1 MTATGGQGFPPAKHP
16 AATSEPATTSAG
28 ACTPE
33 IQAGRRS
40 CITSGPD
47 RLRSDEGSPGPP
59 RAMTSAHR
67 DLAARAAEG
76 IRPTSPTSTPRRRR
90 SAVRTSEAAASDPDS
105 HHRKGAISPRR
116 HHPGS
121 RRRLRR
127 PFLRWRRGGEGD
139 GKGVGP
145 PDLGSPVAAREGDAG
160 DGGRGTSSSPCKCNH
175 QIKAI
180 RNIGPAR
187 PYFPSIMCCVCSAM
201 LC

>member
-90 SAVRTSEAAASDPDS
+90 SAVRTSEAAASDPGP
-105 HHRKGAISPRR
+105 HHRKGAARGLAAALT
-116 HHPGS
+116 GS
-121 RRRLRR
+121 RAGA
-127 PFLRWRRGGEGD
+127 PATASGSGEEE
-139 GKGVGP
+139 GKGE
-145 PDLGSPVAAREGDAG
+145 VAARGNP
-160 DGGRGTSSSPCKCNH
+160 RSP
-175 QIKAI
+175 
-180 RNIGPAR
+180 PSR
-187 PYFPSIMCCVCSAM
+187 PR
-201 LC
+201 

>member
-90 SAVRTSEAAASDPDS
+90 SAVRTSEAAASDPDP
-105 HHRKGAISPRR
+105 HHRKGAVRLGGVLDPAKSPRR

-127 PFLRWRRGGEGD
+127 PFLRWRRGGEGG
-139 GKGVGP
+139 GKGVRRRIWVP
-145 PDLGSPVAAREGDAG
+145 PSPPGRAT
-160 DGGRGTSSSPCKCNH
+160 RGTL
-175 QIKAI
+175 Q
-180 RNIGPAR
+180 
-187 PYFPSIMCCVCSAM
+187 
-201 LC
+201 